1 MCEKRKFMS
10 NYQDWFELMGRQALS
25 PLLGQYLLSLQ
36 TLLEIGEQVFVVFGV
51 RQTLSSLLGNF
62 NLDKE
67 TWLGINEQQS

>member
-1 MCEKRKFMS
+1 
-10 NYQDWFELMGRQALS
+10 MGRQALS

-67 TWLGINEQQS
+67 TGLGINEHQS